1 MYINAL
7 VFMYK
12 QKVDFVSHT
21 KCENRLCTMLEK
33 KNRSDSI
40 RNVGVKMVCTI
51 LSVSVRQPITAL

>member
-21 KCENRLCTMLEK
+21 KCENRLCTILE

-40 RNVGVKMVCTI
+40 RNVGVKIVCTI